1 MEWQIILA
9 IALAIPL
16 IAVPAVFIWYMN
28 VSGLYQVMRDA
39 RERRKKRAQAL
50 KAAEEPIR
58 R

>member
-28 VSGLYQVMRDA
+28 VSGLYQVMRDT
-39 RERRKKRAQAL
+39 RERREKRARAL

>member
-1 MEWQIILA
+1 MEWQIIVA
-9 IALAIPL
+9 IVIAIPL
-16 IAVPAVFIWYMN
+16 IVLPVAFIWYMN

>member
-1 MEWQIILA
+1 MEWQIIVA
-9 IALAIPL
+9 IVIAIPL
-16 IAVPAVFIWYMN
+16 IALPVAFIWYMN

-39 RERRKKRAQAL
+39 RERRKKRIQAL